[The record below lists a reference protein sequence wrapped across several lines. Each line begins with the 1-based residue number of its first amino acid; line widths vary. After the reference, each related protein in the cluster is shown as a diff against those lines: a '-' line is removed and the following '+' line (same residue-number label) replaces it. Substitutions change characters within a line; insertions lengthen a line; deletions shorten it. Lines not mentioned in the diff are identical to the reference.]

1 LNESEETTL
10 ICRCQKG
17 DQDAF
22 RLLIERYN
30 RVLFGTAYLMTRDR
44 QQAEDAVQDALIQVW
59 KHLPSLRLRGS
70 FEAWLIRILINEVNK
85 KYRKKRLPTIP
96 LDQAIEIGDCLDD
109 PGEAAILHE
118 EQLNLRKALQI
129 LPPEQREVVVLRYFS
144 DLSVPEIATVT
155 GQREGTV
162 KSRLSRAVVRLG
174 EFMRSQ
180 RKNEMEKIK

>member
-70 FEAWLIRILINEVNK
+70 FKAWLLK
-85 KYRKKRLPTIP
+85 G
-96 LDQAIEIGDCLDD
+96 A
-109 PGEAAILHE
+109 
-118 EQLNLRKALQI
+118 
-129 LPPEQREVVVLRYFS
+129 
-144 DLSVPEIATVT
+144 
-155 GQREGTV
+155 
-162 KSRLSRAVVRLG
+162 
-174 EFMRSQ
+174 
-180 RKNEMEKIK
+180 